1 VRRLEVPAET
11 PKLNPM
17 ESPWMVHKKRVNKGI
32 PQARTFAEREII
44 VWKKWE

>member
-1 VRRLEVPAET
+1 MDGSQE
-11 PKLNPM
+11 K
-17 ESPWMVHKKRVNKGI
+17 SKQGI